1 MKLMP
6 KMVTKKQDMKLD
18 YKNQVQQTGNFSKF
32 KLFKKHRRK
41 HKSTNYMFKLLHD
54 SNKKFKANKPGTYL
68 QQIKTLTVSGL
79 DF

>member
-6 KMVTKKQDMKLD
+6 KMVTKNQDMKLD

-32 KLFKKHRRK
+32 KKHRSK
-41 HKSTNYMFKLLHD
+41 HKSTDYMFKLLHD

-68 QQIKTLTVSGL
+68 QQIKTLTVSRL